1 MPDTAPTNPT
11 APGSTGTHPPA
22 PVHTQAQQT
31 GGQTQPASGAA
42 TGSQPAPP
50 APKSFGQ
57 MMEKAVVDSGQEF
70 GLDDNGRMTL
80 QPLSKPETIEGHSV
94 EDLERIANG
103 GQPVGKPDGQGDD
116 DEQRQQQGRQAASS
130 APAAPVQPAAPS
142 APDPRDA
149 RIDKLT
155 ELVNLLLEEKKGSGS
170 AAPAA
175 AAAPAPA
182 STPAASAA
190 SAREAMRSKLE
201 AAGLDT
207 ELADILVE
215 FGADREREIRDQIAR
230 DYNLPT
236 LSLQSDLVRLYNQ
249 YGEDFKAHL
258 PAIELIRSQ
267 DPSIPLEAA
276 YKGAKAIA
284 QAMGHTAPAPGAQ
297 NGAPSN
303 SEPPAQPRVLTQEE
317 ARALLA
323 KRDLMRTTSGVNGT
337 EARPST
343 QNKQSFGERLHQ
355 NLTTARRQGRAGG

>member
-1 MPDTAPTNPT
+1 MPEAVTTNPT
-11 APGSTGTHPPA
+11 APAQPGAQPPA
-22 PVHTQAQQT
+22 PPQSQQP
-31 GGQTQPASGAA
+31 GGQTQPAAGA
-42 TGSQPAPP
+42 TGPQPAPP

-57 MMEKAVVDSGQEF
+57 MVEKAVIDSGQEF

-103 GQPVGKPDGQGDD
+103 GQPAGKPDGQGDE
-116 DEQRQQQGRQAASS
+116 DEQRQQQGRQAA
-130 APAAPVQPAAPS
+130 APATPAAPS

-155 ELVNLLLEEKKGSGS
+155 EIVNLLLEDKKSGGS
-170 AAPAA
+170 AAAP
-175 AAAPAPA
+175 APAPA

-297 NGAPSN
+297 NGAPST

-323 KRDLMRTTSGVNGT
+323 KRDLMRTQSGVNGT

-343 QNKQSFGERLHQ
+343 QAKQSFGERLHQ
-355 NLTTARRQGRAGG
+355 NLTTARRAGRAGG